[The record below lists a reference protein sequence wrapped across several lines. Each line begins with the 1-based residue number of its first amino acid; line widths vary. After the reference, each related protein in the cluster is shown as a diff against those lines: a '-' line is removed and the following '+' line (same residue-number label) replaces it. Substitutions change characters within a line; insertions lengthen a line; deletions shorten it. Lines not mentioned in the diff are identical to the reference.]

1 MDISAGTQKPQ
12 TFVCGFCA
20 YLALPISAAFL
31 GIVMKRSNI
40 LRLLGFSCAT
50 GLLYLGVFLT
60 LGEAMTRELYPLI
73 VHLPLILLL
82 VLYYKYRPLVA
93 AISVLTA
100 YLCCQISNWVGI
112 AFLTLTHEQWC
123 YYAIRI
129 VVTVMVFLFLLLHVS
144 DCLLY
149 TSPSPRD

>member
-1 MDISAGTQKPQ
+1 MILGILQLTHNV
-12 TFVCGFCA
+12 TTLLFGV
-20 YLALPISAAFL
+20 YISAAFL

-50 GLLYLGVFLT
+50 GLLYLGVFLF

-93 AISVLTA
+93 AISVLTDRK
-100 YLCCQISNWVGI
+100 S
-112 AFLTLTHEQWC
+112 
-123 YYAIRI
+123 
-129 VVTVMVFLFLLLHVS
+129 VV
-144 DCLLY
+144 
-149 TSPSPRD
+149 